1 LLNDRLDD
9 PNTNALHLCRETA
22 DGLYWMLWE
31 VSEELKY
38 AANRMLLMILNNSFF
53 FSLRE
58 NLGKEGYYAFV
69 TTDSASELQHSGPL
83 FFWLHS

>member
-1 LLNDRLDD
+1 VTDAPVDIVNRCATKICAVNLLLNDRLDD

-53 FSLRE
+53 FRC
-58 NLGKEGYYAFV
+58 GKI
-69 TTDSASELQHSGPL
+69 
-83 FFWLHS
+83 